1 MFFGKHKVKD
11 DSILQYLVALI
22 LNKSTLL
29 VPNIKSD
36 KDRREIIQNKY
47 LLSKCDPV
55 IYAFC
60 KFCSKN
66 LFSIHVDFERQE
78 SSTRDSCFKVYMIND
93 LNRGNRGFMFWMDGR
108 NVRVRIKMS
117 VGWKD
122 FSTSVSDFLVLH
134 ALYNSIANVK
144 DIDKKIQEQKEL
156 DDAKNEYLQYY
167 RS

>member
-11 DSILQYLVALI
+11 DGILQYLVALI

-60 KFCSKN
+60 KYCSKN
-66 LFSIHVDFERQE
+66 LFSIHVDFERHE
-78 SSTRDSCFKVYMIND
+78 SRTDSRINVYIIND

-108 NVRVRIKMS
+108 DIRVRIKMS

-122 FSTSVSDFLVLH
+122 FSTSVSDYLVLH
-134 ALYNSIANVK
+134 ALYNSITNVK